1 MSYVQT
7 PFTFKNLNS
16 NDNSV
21 ETEYGLLLDVDT
33 YCNMLLTCSHWICT
47 VNKNKQQK
55 INKYNNKVHFDQNI
69 NKIK

>member
-1 MSYVQT
+1 MI
-7 PFTFKNLNS
+7 
-16 NDNSV
+16 SV